1 LPSPGPIETYHAPGG
16 PGVRVDSH
24 IYSGYNVPPYYDS
37 MIGKLI
43 TFGNTREI
51 AIARMD
57 TALSEMVVQ
66 GIKTNIPLQQDIIS
80 DSAFKAGGTNIHYL
94 EKKLGL

>member
-1 LPSPGPIETYHAPGG
+1 
-16 PGVRVDSH
+16 
-24 IYSGYNVPPYYDS
+24 

-43 TFGNTREI
+43 TFGNDRDI

-57 TALSEMVVQ
+57 TALSEMVIQ
-66 GIKTNIPLQQDIIS
+66 GINTNIPLQQDIIS
-80 DSAFKAGGTNIHYL
+80 DSAFRAGGTNIHYL